1 MTKLQT
7 ISDKNTKSFKIKKL
21 LVKKLNKEQ
30 FKKDNLI
37 IVIGG
42 DGFMLQT
49 LKKNKNSKK
58 LFYGINSGNYGFLM
72 NKFSS
77 KNIIKNL
84 SKANMV
90 SIYPLEMIVKNKS
103 NQARKSLAINEV
115 SILRQSRQ
123 AASLSIKQGSRQ
135 IIKKL
140 VSDGVLVSTPAGS
153 TAYNLSVHGPILSL
167 HSKKLS
173 ISPISAFRPRRWKGK
188 IVNDKSKI
196 IITNLDPSKR
206 PISAV
211 ADNLEVRN
219 AKSITVK
226 TNNKIKEFIFQ
237 ISNTEKIYLSKNS
250 EDLKFNEKIL
260 SVKLDKKIIYKENII
275 LQSLYKAATDQN
287 IPPNTIIEFARIY
300 GFQVDFQRD
309 IRKEDK
315 FQIMYEVF
323 IDENK
328 KIIETGEILFAN
340 LKLSGQD
347 NSLYYFDKENLEGH
361 YDKNGKSVQKALM
374 KSPINGA
381 RLSSSF
387 GMRKHPIDGYNKM
400 HRGTDFAAPKGT
412 PIMASGNGIVKKAG
426 WCGGG
431 GNCVKIRHNST
442 YETVYA
448 HMSKFARGIKNGV
461 RVKQGQT
468 IGYVGS
474 TGKSTGPH
482 LHYEVIVNGKK
493 VNSQKLKLPSGKVLK
508 GKNREYFETAKIK
521 LDVLKS
527 EKIIGLN

>member
-1 MTKLQT
+1 
-7 ISDKNTKSFKIKKL
+7 NHKIKSGETFDKIL
-21 LVKKLNKEQ
+21 DSYSINKNEINAIKQSLSKKVDINKLNTNQKIY
-30 FKKDNLI
+30 I
-37 IVIGG
+37 I
-42 DGFMLQT
+42 
-49 LKKNKNSKK
+49 
-58 LFYGINSGNYGFLM
+58 
-72 NKFSS
+72 
-77 KNIIKNL
+77 
-84 SKANMV
+84 
-90 SIYPLEMIVKNKS
+90 
-103 NQARKSLAINEV
+103 
-115 SILRQSRQ
+115 
-123 AASLSIKQGSRQ
+123 
-135 IIKKL
+135 
-140 VSDGVLVSTPAGS
+140 
-153 TAYNLSVHGPILSL
+153 
-167 HSKKLS
+167 
-173 ISPISAFRPRRWKGK
+173 
-188 IVNDKSKI
+188 
-196 IITNLDPSKR
+196 LD
-206 PISAV
+206 
-211 ADNLEVRN
+211 
-219 AKSITVK
+219 K
-226 TNNKIKEFIFQ
+226 TNNKIKEFVFQ

-250 EDLKFNEKIL
+250 EDLEFNEKIL
-260 SVKLDKKIIYKENII
+260 SIKLDKKIIYKENII

-315 FQIMYEVF
+315 FQVMYEVF

-328 KIIETGEILFAN
+328 KIIQIGEILFAN

-461 RVKQGQT
+461 RVKQGQI

-508 GKNREYFETAKIK
+508 GKDREYFETAKIK

>member
-1 MTKLQT
+1 MLQ
-7 ISDKNTKSFKIKKL
+7 KIKSSLLNNLKIFGLIL
-21 LVKKLNKEQ
+21 LVILTVIIAAYSNQKESLNKNQNNNFINNIYFEKTLNEIVNNLEPRYKKYNHKIKSGETFDKILNEYSIEREEIIAIKESLSKKVNINKLNTNQKIQ
-30 FKKDNLI
+30 
-37 IVIGG
+37 IV
-42 DGFMLQT
+42 
-49 LKKNKNSKK
+49 
-58 LFYGINSGNYGFLM
+58 
-72 NKFSS
+72 
-77 KNIIKNL
+77 
-84 SKANMV
+84 
-90 SIYPLEMIVKNKS
+90 
-103 NQARKSLAINEV
+103 
-115 SILRQSRQ
+115 
-123 AASLSIKQGSRQ
+123 
-135 IIKKL
+135 
-140 VSDGVLVSTPAGS
+140 
-153 TAYNLSVHGPILSL
+153 
-167 HSKKLS
+167 
-173 ISPISAFRPRRWKGK
+173 
-188 IVNDKSKI
+188 
-196 IITNLDPSKR
+196 LD
-206 PISAV
+206 
-211 ADNLEVRN
+211 
-219 AKSITVK
+219 K

-250 EDLKFNEKIL
+250 EDLEFNEKIL
-260 SVKLDKKIIYKENII
+260 SIKFDKKIIYKENII

-287 IPPNTIIEFARIY
+287 IPPNAIIEFARIY

-508 GKNREYFETAKIK
+508 GKDREYFETAKIK